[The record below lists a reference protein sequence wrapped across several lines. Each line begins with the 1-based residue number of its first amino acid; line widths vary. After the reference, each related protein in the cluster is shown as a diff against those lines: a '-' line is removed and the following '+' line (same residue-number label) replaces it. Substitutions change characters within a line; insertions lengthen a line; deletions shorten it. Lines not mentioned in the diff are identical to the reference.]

1 MELKNIKF
9 EDFKNYL
16 TDNYVFG
23 FTAAF
28 RKDTIIHSFIRF
40 FNNNELKMKVK
51 VNRDTKC
58 VMSVF
63 IEDKPYTDL
72 EDVKEIVERRRKI

>member
-16 TDNYVFG
+16 TDNFVFG
-23 FTAAF
+23 FTATL
-28 RKDTIIHSFIRF
+28 RKNTIIHSFIRF

-58 VMSVF
+58 IESVF
-63 IEDKPYTDL
+63 VDDKTYIDL
-72 EDVKEIVERRRKI
+72 EKVKTIVERKRKI